1 MTQPD
6 RPRVA
11 LVTYST
17 RPRGGVVH
25 TLCLA
30 EALHAAGCPVH
41 VFALGDPEAG
51 FFRPV
56 FAPATIL
63 PAPEPAG
70 TLEERV
76 WRNVETL
83 SAGLAAHLPGRFDVV
98 HTQDCIAA
106 RAAAT
111 LRPLDP
117 ELVHIRTV
125 HHIDDFTTPAL
136 VDCQRQ
142 AVIEPDQVLV
152 VSNFWRTAL
161 RAEFGVEATVV
172 PNGVDAGRFAPERR
186 QRAALRRRIGTGG
199 RFLFLT
205 IGGIEPR
212 KGSRVLIEA
221 LGDLRAARPDPPM
234 VAVVGG
240 HSFQDHA
247 AYREGA
253 LARAAEL
260 GLDADLVQVGTVPE
274 EELPGWY
281 AAADAFVFPSLKE
294 GFGLVILEAMAAG
307 LPVVASDIPVF
318 REFLSCGNAVL
329 TTAGDAAAL
338 AGGMSRVVDD
348 PGLRVRLAA
357 AGPAVAGRYTWAASA
372 RRHLE
377 VYADACLG
385 SDWESGNSCPHRGL
399 ANEREATRLHP
410 DTRCNHH

>member
-1 MTQPD
+1 MPD
-6 RPRVA
+6 LPRVA

-25 TLCLA
+25 TLYLA
-30 EALHAAGCPVH
+30 EALQAAGCPVH

-56 FAPATIL
+56 AVPTTIL

-76 WRNVETL
+76 WQCVETL
-83 SAGLAAHLPGRFDVV
+83 TCGLATHLPGRYDVV

-106 RAAAT
+106 RAAAA
-111 LRPLDP
+111 LRPLDRD
-117 ELVHIRTV
+117 LVHIRTV

-142 AVIEPDQVLV
+142 AVVEPDHILV
-152 VSNFWRTAL
+152 VSDVWRAAL
-161 RAEFGVEATVV
+161 RAEFGVESTVV
-172 PNGVDAGRFAPERR
+172 PNGVDAGRFAPAGHE
-186 QRAALRRRIGTGG
+186 RAALRRRINAGG

-205 IGGIEPR
+205 VGGIEPR
-212 KGSRVLIEA
+212 KGSRVLVEA
-221 LGDLRAARPDPPM
+221 MGLLRAARPDPPL

-247 AYREGA
+247 AYRQEA
-253 LARAAEL
+253 LARASEL
-260 GLDADLVQVGTVPE
+260 DLDADLVLVGTVPE
-274 EELPGWY
+274 DELAGWY

-307 LPVVASDIPVF
+307 LPVVASDIAVF
-318 REFLSCGNAVL
+318 RAFLTERDAVL
-329 TTAGDAAAL
+329 TTAGDPAAL
-338 AGGMSRVVDD
+338 AAGMARVAGDRV
-348 PGLRVRLAA
+348 LRAQLAA
-357 AGPAVAGRYTWAASA
+357 AGPAVAARYTWAASA

-377 VYADACLG
+377 VYARAALPVVG
-385 SDWESGNSCPHRGL
+385 
-399 ANEREATRLHP
+399 
-410 DTRCNHH
+410 